1 MRKVSR
7 MAAAMSAAQP
17 RLAVAV
23 LCLSLSAPGLAAE
36 HALVR
41 EMSISL
47 GTVQGRIDHL
57 AVDLVHRRLFVA
69 ELGNNSVGVVDL
81 NNSRLQQT
89 LTGFS
94 EPQGIG
100 YSASTDELFVA
111 NAGDGSVRTYSGD
124 LLAPSGQIRLGE
136 DADNVRVTTQPAQVI
151 VGYGQGALAIIDV
164 NTKSRLAEVRL
175 RGHPEGFQV
184 LGRSA
189 RVLVNVPDH
198 NEIAVIDIRSARQ
211 IASWPMDDMHGNFPM
226 AVDEENQTAWV
237 ATRAPAKLIAM
248 DAMSGAR
255 KTVLES
261 CGDADDVMIDGKRH
275 RIYVIC
281 GSGHIDVW
289 DTRAG
294 SYLKIAR
301 LETSPGARTALFV
314 PELDR
319 LYLAVRASQGAPAAI
334 WVYRPTP

>member
-1 MRKVSR
+1 
-7 MAAAMSAAQP
+7 
-17 RLAVAV
+17 
-23 LCLSLSAPGLAAE
+23 
-36 HALVR
+36 
-41 EMSISL
+41 
-47 GTVQGRIDHL
+47 
-57 AVDLVHRRLFVA
+57 
-69 ELGNNSVGVVDL
+69 
-81 NNSRLQQT
+81 
-89 LTGFS
+89 
-94 EPQGIG
+94 
-100 YSASTDELFVA
+100 
-111 NAGDGSVRTYSGD
+111 
-124 LLAPSGQIRLGE
+124 
-136 DADNVRVTTQPAQVI
+136 
-151 VGYGQGALAIIDV
+151 
-164 NTKSRLAEVRL
+164 
-175 RGHPEGFQV
+175 
-184 LGRSA
+184 
-189 RVLVNVPDH
+189 
-198 NEIAVIDIRSARQ
+198 
-211 IASWPMDDMHGNFPM
+211 
-226 AVDEENQTAWV
+226 VDEENQTAWV

-334 WVYRPTP
+334 WVYRPNP

>member
-1 MRKVSR
+1 
-7 MAAAMSAAQP
+7 
-17 RLAVAV
+17 
-23 LCLSLSAPGLAAE
+23 
-36 HALVR
+36 
-41 EMSISL
+41 
-47 GTVQGRIDHL
+47 
-57 AVDLVHRRLFVA
+57 
-69 ELGNNSVGVVDL
+69 
-81 NNSRLQQT
+81 

-294 SYLKIAR
+294 SYLKVAR
-301 LETSPGARTALFV
+301 LKTSPGARTALFV

-334 WVYRPTP
+334 WVYRPSP

>member
-1 MRKVSR
+1 
-7 MAAAMSAAQP
+7 MAVAMSAAQP

-23 LCLSLSAPGLAAE
+23 LCLSLSASGLTAE
-36 HALVR
+36 PALVR
-41 EMSISL
+41 EASISL
-47 GTVQGRIDHL
+47 GNIQGRIDHL
-57 AVDLVHRRLFVA
+57 AVDLVRRRLFVA

-81 NNSRLQQT
+81 DNSRLQQT
-89 LTGFS
+89 LSGFS

-100 YSASTDELFVA
+100 YSPSTDELFVA

-124 LLAPSGQIRLGE
+124 LLAPSGQIRLGD

-151 VGYGQGALAIIDV
+151 VGYGQGALAIIDAT
-164 NTKSRLAEVRL
+164 NKSRLTDIRL
-175 RGHPEGFQV
+175 SGHPEGFQV
-184 LGRSA
+184 LNRSA
-189 RVLVNVPDH
+189 RALVNVPDH

-248 DAMSGAR
+248 DAESGAR
-255 KTVLES
+255 KAVLES
-261 CGDADDVMIDGKRH
+261 CGDADDVMVGKRH